1 MFLLDTSGGVGVPE
15 RMESS
20 SDGGGGSGT
29 PPQKKTV
36 YRISLTLVKRESLDE
51 EQPCQ
56 LRREGL
62 VEPQHGG
69 AAAGGGG
76 GGLLEQLQEVE
87 DESDERS
94 LAATAAASRG
104 HMRNFRTFSTG
115 QLELGRLKVSRKLLL
130 LQEKKAE
137 GAHGGGVKE
146 DTPSTEAAMV
156 QNGGAAKR
164 RFLKAKS
171 VEEATLDPQPK
182 VTHSK
187 SNGKVAVVTE
197 TETPP
202 PKRTAS
208 LLRRSFSFR
217 HWSGGSSGELLRL
230 RALAKDRH
238 HSSSG
243 CIEALQDAKPEAPP
257 APPSPLVVAPPT
269 RTNNVPA
276 ATRQKSR
283 TLETGAVLLRKTD
296 SLSELSRKTR
306 TLDNSDL
313 QRLDG
318 GGGAGGFL
326 LRGSGGRSSERRL
339 VRFFSGIFSPRGG
352 GAQATGSPGLE
363 QRPLQHGTRRVLS
376 QSSCESVDGSTAQG
390 KATRTATSPARTHG
404 VQGKLLVWQREGV
417 RSRQQ
422 GDVWLWS
429 HCLSFISFLSSLSGI
444 VGIHKISLKTH
455 TERPT

>member
-1 MFLLDTSGGVGVPE
+1 MFLLDTSGGVGATE

-20 SDGGGGSGT
+20 SGGGDGNGT

-51 EQPCQ
+51 ETPRQ
-56 LRREGL
+56 LKREGSAEL
-62 VEPQHGG
+62 QRS
-69 AAAGGGG
+69 AATAG

-94 LAATAAASRG
+94 LAATVAASRG

-115 QLELGRLKVSRKLLL
+115 QLELGRLKVSRKLFL
-130 LQEKKAE
+130 LQEKKADE
-137 GAHGGGVKE
+137 GNGGGVKE
-146 DTPSTEAAMV
+146 DTPPIEVGMV
-156 QNGGAAKR
+156 PNGGVTKR

-171 VEEATLDPQPK
+171 VEEATFDPQPK

-187 SNGKVAVVTE
+187 SNGKVAE

-202 PKRTAS
+202 PKRTAG

-217 HWSGGSSGELLRL
+217 HWSGGGSGELLRL

-243 CIEALQDAKPEAPP
+243 CIEALQDAKPVAPP

-269 RTNNVPA
+269 HASTVSTP
-276 ATRQKSR
+276 TRQKSR
-283 TLETGAVLLRKTD
+283 TLETGAVLRKTD

-318 GGGAGGFL
+318 GGGGGAFL
-326 LRGSGGRSSERRL
+326 LRGSSGRSSERRL
-339 VRFFSGIFSPRGG
+339 VRFFSGIFSPRGAG
-352 GAQATGSPGLE
+352 QTPGSPGLE
-363 QRPLQHGTRRVLS
+363 QRPLQHSTRRVLS
-376 QSSCESVDGSTAQG
+376 QSSCESVDGGGAQG
-390 KATRTATSPARTHG
+390 KSTPTANSHGRRVTRR
-404 VQGKLLVWQREGV
+404 VQMKLLVWQGKYVCRAAWCVCVRGV
-417 RSRQQ
+417 GWVVR
-422 GDVWLWS
+422 VA
-429 HCLSFISFLSSLSGI
+429 CLCLFWAAG
-444 VGIHKISLKTH
+444 
-455 TERPT
+455 

>member
-1 MFLLDTSGGVGVPE
+1 MFLLDTSGGIGATE

-20 SDGGGGSGT
+20 GGGGGNGT

-51 EQPCQ
+51 ETPRQ
-56 LRREGL
+56 LRREGS
-62 VEPQHGG
+62 VELQRS
-69 AAAGGGG
+69 AAAG

-94 LAATAAASRG
+94 LAAAASRG

-130 LQEKKAE
+130 LQEKKTE
-137 GAHGGGVKE
+137 EVGGAGVKE
-146 DTPSTEAAMV
+146 DTPSTEAPTV
-156 QNGGAAKR
+156 QNGGVAKR

-171 VEEATLDPQPK
+171 VEEATTDPQPK

-187 SNGKVAVVTE
+187 SNGKVAVATE

-202 PKRTAS
+202 PKRPVG

-217 HWSGGSSGELLRL
+217 HWSGGGGGSELLRL

-243 CIEALQDAKPEAPP
+243 CIEALQDAKPAAPP
-257 APPSPLVVAPPT
+257 APPSPLVAAPPT
-269 RTNNVPA
+269 RESTVATP
-276 ATRQKSR
+276 TRQKSR
-283 TLETGAVLLRKTD
+283 TLETGTVLLRKTD

-318 GGGAGGFL
+318 GGGAGGGFL
-326 LRGSGGRSSERRL
+326 LRGGGGRSSERRL
-339 VRFFSGIFSPRGG
+339 VRFFSGIFSSRGG
-352 GAQATGSPGLE
+352 GAQAPGSPSLE
-363 QRPLQHGTRRVLS
+363 QRPLQRGTRRVLS
-376 QSSCESVDGSTAQG
+376 QSSCESVDGGGAQG
-390 KATRTATSPARTHG
+390 KTTPTATLLGRPATR
-404 VQGKLLVWQREGV
+404 
-417 RSRQQ
+417 
-422 GDVWLWS
+422 
-429 HCLSFISFLSSLSGI
+429 
-444 VGIHKISLKTH
+444 
-455 TERPT
+455 

>member
-1 MFLLDTSGGVGVPE
+1 MFLLDTSGGVGAAE

-20 SDGGGGSGT
+20 SGSGGT

-51 EQPCQ
+51 EPPRQ
-56 LRREGL
+56 LRREGS
-62 VEPQHGG
+62 VELQRGG
-69 AAAGGGG
+69 AGG

-87 DESDERS
+87 DESDER
-94 LAATAAASRG
+94 LLAAASRG

-137 GAHGGGVKE
+137 GGRGGAKE
-146 DTPSTEAAMV
+146 DTPPTEPAV
-156 QNGGAAKR
+156 QNGGVTKR

-171 VEEATLDPQPK
+171 VEEATSDPEPK

-187 SNGKVAVVTE
+187 SNGKAAAAPAE

-202 PKRTAS
+202 PKRSAG

-217 HWSGGSSGELLRL
+217 HWSSGSGGGELLRL

-243 CIEALQDAKPEAPP
+243 CIGAFQDTKAAAPQ
-257 APPSPLVVAPPT
+257 APPSPLVPVATP
-269 RTNNVPA
+269 
-276 ATRQKSR
+276 TRQKSR
-283 TLETGAVLLRKTD
+283 TLETGTVLRKTD

-313 QRLDG
+313 QRLG
-318 GGGAGGFL
+318 GGGAGGGGGAFL
-326 LRGSGGRSSERRL
+326 LRGGGSRSSERRL
-339 VRFFSGIFSPRGG
+339 VRFFSGIFSSRGG
-352 GAQATGSPGLE
+352 GAPAPGSPSPE
-363 QRPLQHGTRRVLS
+363 QRPLQRGTRRVLS
-376 QSSCESVDGSTAQG
+376 QSSCESVDGGGTQG
-390 KATRTATSPARTHG
+390 KATPTT
-404 VQGKLLVWQREGV
+404 
-417 RSRQQ
+417 
-422 GDVWLWS
+422 
-429 HCLSFISFLSSLSGI
+429 
-444 VGIHKISLKTH
+444 KT
-455 TERPT
+455 TPP

>member
-1 MFLLDTSGGVGVPE
+1 MFLLDTSGGVGATE
-15 RMESS
+15 RVECS
-20 SDGGGGSGT
+20 GGGGGNGT

-51 EQPCQ
+51 ETTRP
-56 LRREGL
+56 LRREGS
-62 VEPQHGG
+62 VEVQHG
-69 AAAGGGG
+69 AG

-94 LAATAAASRG
+94 LAAAASRG

-137 GAHGGGVKE
+137 GGEGGGVKE
-146 DTPSTEAAMV
+146 DTPSTEAATV
-156 QNGGAAKR
+156 QNGGVAKR

-171 VEEATLDPQPK
+171 VEEATSDPQPK
-182 VTHSK
+182 VTYSK
-187 SNGKVAVVTE
+187 SNGKAAVAAE

-202 PKRTAS
+202 PKRPAG

-217 HWSGGSSGELLRL
+217 HWSGGGGGGELLRL

-243 CIEALQDAKPEAPP
+243 CIEALQDAKPAAPP

-269 RTNNVPA
+269 HGSAVATP
-276 ATRQKSR
+276 TRQKSR
-283 TLETGAVLLRKTD
+283 TLETGVVLRKTD

-318 GGGAGGFL
+318 GGGAGGGFL
-326 LRGSGGRSSERRL
+326 LRGGGGRSSERRL
-339 VRFFSGIFSPRGG
+339 VRFFSGIFSSRGG
-352 GAQATGSPGLE
+352 GAQAPGSPGLE
-363 QRPLQHGTRRVLS
+363 QRPLQRGTRRVLS
-376 QSSCESVDGSTAQG
+376 QSSCESVDGGGAQG
-390 KATRTATSPARTHG
+390 KATPTATTTWTTSN
-404 VQGKLLVWQREGV
+404 LLR
-417 RSRQQ
+417 
-422 GDVWLWS
+422 
-429 HCLSFISFLSSLSGI
+429 F
-444 VGIHKISLKTH
+444 K
-455 TERPT
+455 

>member
-1 MFLLDTSGGVGVPE
+1 MFLLDSSGGVGAAE

-20 SDGGGGSGT
+20 VGGNGT

-51 EQPCQ
+51 ESPRP
-56 LRREGL
+56 LRREGS
-62 VEPQHGG
+62 VELHCSAASGG
-69 AAAGGGG
+69 Q
-76 GGLLEQLQEVE
+76 LEQLQEVE

-94 LAATAAASRG
+94 LAAVASRS

-137 GAHGGGVKE
+137 GGGGAGVKE
-146 DTPSTEAAMV
+146 DTPTTEAATL
-156 QNGGAAKR
+156 QNSGVAKK

-171 VEEATLDPQPK
+171 VEEATSDPQPNM
-182 VTHSK
+182 THSK
-187 SNGKVAVVTE
+187 SNGKASVAAE

-202 PKRTAS
+202 PKRPGG

-217 HWSGGSSGELLRL
+217 HWSGGGGGGELLRL
-230 RALAKDRH
+230 RTLAKDRH

-243 CIEALQDAKPEAPP
+243 CIEALQDAKLAGPP

-269 RTNNVPA
+269 HTSTVATP
-276 ATRQKSR
+276 TRQKSR

-318 GGGAGGFL
+318 GGAAGGGFL
-326 LRGSGGRSSERRL
+326 LRGGGGRSSERRL
-339 VRFFSGIFSPRGG
+339 VRFFSGIFSSRGG
-352 GAQATGSPGLE
+352 GAQAPASPGLE
-363 QRPLQHGTRRVLS
+363 QRPLQRGTRRVLS
-376 QSSCESVDGSTAQG
+376 QSSCESVDGGGAQG
-390 KATRTATSPARTHG
+390 KASPTAT
-404 VQGKLLVWQREGV
+404 
-417 RSRQQ
+417 
-422 GDVWLWS
+422 
-429 HCLSFISFLSSLSGI
+429 
-444 VGIHKISLKTH
+444 
-455 TERPT
+455 PTWTTSNPLRFK

>member
-1 MFLLDTSGGVGVPE
+1 MRRMFLLDTSSGVGATN

-20 SDGGGGSGT
+20 GGGNGT

-51 EQPCQ
+51 ETPLQ
-56 LRREGL
+56 LRREGTAEL
-62 VEPQHGG
+62 QR
-69 AAAGGGG
+69 AAAGGC
-76 GGLLEQLQEVE
+76 LLEQLQEVE

-94 LAATAAASRG
+94 LAAAASRG

-137 GAHGGGVKE
+137 GGGGGGAKE
-146 DTPSTEAAMV
+146 DTPSTEASML
-156 QNGGAAKR
+156 QNGGVAKR

-171 VEEATLDPQPK
+171 VEEATSDPQPK

-187 SNGKVAVVTE
+187 SNGKAAVAGE
-197 TETPP
+197 AEIPP
-202 PKRTAS
+202 PKRPAG

-217 HWSGGSSGELLRL
+217 HWSGGGGSELLRL

-243 CIEALQDAKPEAPP
+243 CIDALQDAKPAPP
-257 APPSPLVVAPPT
+257 PTPPSPLVVAPPT
-269 RTNNVPA
+269 RASAVATP
-276 ATRQKSR
+276 TRQKSR
-283 TLETGAVLLRKTD
+283 TLEMGAVLLRKTD

-318 GGGAGGFL
+318 GGGMGGSFL
-326 LRGSGGRSSERRL
+326 LRGGGGRSSERRL
-339 VRFFSGIFSPRGG
+339 VRFFSGIFSSRGG
-352 GAQATGSPGLE
+352 GALAPGSPGLE
-363 QRPLQHGTRRVLS
+363 QRPLQHCTRRVLS
-376 QSSCESVDGSTAQG
+376 QSSCDSVDGGGAQG
-390 KATRTATSPARTHG
+390 KAMSTATSTLTSNPLRF
-404 VQGKLLVWQREGV
+404 K
-417 RSRQQ
+417 
-422 GDVWLWS
+422 
-429 HCLSFISFLSSLSGI
+429 
-444 VGIHKISLKTH
+444 
-455 TERPT
+455 